1 MNRKDVI
8 ENLKNRLNDL
18 HNGYQTY
25 LEHGGKQDI
34 ETENDIEALNMAIE
48 ALQEQERK
56 WIPVS
61 ERLPEKEANEYIK
74 NYMHGIGY
82 LYPCLLTYRSP
93 NTERIHVVR
102 FYYDIYTKWFVNNGE
117 EPCEKN
123 RCIAWRTLPEP
134 YKAGEQE

>member
-48 ALQEQERK
+48 ALQE
-56 WIPVS
+56 
-61 ERLPEKEANEYIK
+61 PEIVHCKDCKYWLRTRIGEEELNQCGLA
-74 NYMHGIGY
+74 GY
-82 LYPCLLTYRSP
+82 LIGGRGYCLY
-93 NTERIHVVR
+93 
-102 FYYDIYTKWFVNNGE
+102 G
-117 EPCEKN
+117 
-123 RCIAWRTLPEP
+123 
-134 YKAGEQE
+134 KAGEQG